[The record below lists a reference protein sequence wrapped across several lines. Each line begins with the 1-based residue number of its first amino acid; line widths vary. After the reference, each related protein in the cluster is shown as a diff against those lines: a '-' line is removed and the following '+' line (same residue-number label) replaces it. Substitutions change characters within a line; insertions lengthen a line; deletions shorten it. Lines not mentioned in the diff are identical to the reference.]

1 MQFTYSNSNNYLAGA
16 KEVND
21 ISTTIYNTARQ
32 TGVDTNKLIQTERKA
47 RASKADAK
55 NAAEGTIGQTAVKT
69 NAILKTNQID
79 AKSKKDV
86 EKIMKPAKMA
96 GALAATVDVGNM
108 GLMMHQ
114 DKKRLDMENAETK
127 RIRAEDDRKAEER
140 EQKLNDLIESIAKPS
155 NTSDGPSSNTNTIPV
170 SPEVKTSPVATSTSP
185 VTSQPLAGTNK
196 LPKSSIRQLAIDQGF
211 TPAQAGVVVG
221 IAGGESG
228 FDPTNS
234 TVRSGLYKQS
244 GEDSV
249 GLMQINWGYHKD
261 SGWLQDL
268 GITKREDLFD
278 PVKNMKAA
286 KYLHSGS
293 GGFSDWSVYNNNDYQ
308 QHM

>member
-1 MQFTYSNSNNYLAGA
+1 MKFTSGNSSNYLAGA

-21 ISTTIYNTARQ
+21 ITTNIYNTSRQ
-32 TGVDTNKLIQTERKA
+32 TGVDVNNLIQTERKA
-47 RASKADAK
+47 RASKIDSK
-55 NAAEGTIGQTAVKT
+55 NAAEGTIGKTAVNISAGIKKGD
-69 NAILKTNQID
+69 IES
-79 AKSKKDV
+79 KSKKDV
-86 EKIMKPAKMA
+86 EKIMKPARMA

-127 RIRAEDDRKAEER
+127 RIRAEEALESEKREKQLNEAIER
-140 EQKLNDLIESIAKPS
+140 LTNLKTTA
-155 NTSDGPSSNTNTIPV
+155 TSTTSTNSDVPEGTPSSVSTNTL
-170 SPEVKTSPVATSTSP
+170 PVAT
-185 VTSQPLAGTNK
+185 QPLAGSTK

-228 FDPTNS
+228 YDPTNS
-234 TVRSGLYKQS
+234 TIRSGLYKKE

>member
-21 ISTTIYNTARQ
+21 ISTNIYNVSRQ
-32 TGVDTNKLIQTERKA
+32 TGVDTNKLIETERKA

-55 NAAEGTIGQTAVKT
+55 NAAEGTIGQTS
-69 NAILKTNQID
+69 LKLLSGIKKGD
-79 AKSKKDV
+79 IESKSKKDV

-127 RIRAEDDRKAEER
+127 RIRAEEDLKAEER
-140 EQKLNDLIESIAKPS
+140 EKKLNDLIASITKSS
-155 NTSDGPSSNTNTIPV
+155 NPSDGPSSSTSTTPG
-170 SPEVKTSPVATSTSP
+170 SPEGKPSPVATTTSP
-185 VTSQPLAGTNK
+185 VTTQPLAGSTK

-211 TPAQAGVVVG
+211 TPEQAGVVVG

>member
-21 ISTTIYNTARQ
+21 ISTNIYNVSRQ
-32 TGVDTNKLIQTERKA
+32 TGVDTNKLIETERKA

-55 NAAEGTIGQTAVKT
+55 NAAEGTIGQTS
-69 NAILKTNQID
+69 LKLLSGIKKGD
-79 AKSKKDV
+79 IESKSKKDV

-127 RIRAEDDRKAEER
+127 RIRDEDDLKAEER
-140 EQKLNDLIESIAKPS
+140 EKKLNDLIASITKSS
-155 NTSDGPSSNTNTIPV
+155 NPSDGPSSSTSTTPG
-170 SPEVKTSPVATSTSP
+170 SPEGKPSPVATTTSP
-185 VTSQPLAGTNK
+185 VTTQPLAGSTK

-211 TPAQAGVVVG
+211 TPEQAGVVVG

>member
-1 MQFTYSNSNNYLAGA
+1 MKFTSGNSSNYLAGA

-21 ISTTIYNTARQ
+21 ITTNIYNTSRV
-32 TGVDTNKLIQTERKA
+32 TGVDTNKLIQTERQA
-47 RASKADAK
+47 RASKIDSK
-55 NAAEGTIGQTAVKT
+55 NAAEGTIGKTAVNISAGIKKGD
-69 NAILKTNQID
+69 IES
-79 AKSKKDV
+79 KSKKDV

-127 RIRAEDDRKAEER
+127 RIRAEEALESEKREKQLNEAMER
-140 EQKLNDLIESIAKPS
+140 LTNLKTTA
-155 NTSDGPSSNTNTIPV
+155 TSTTSTNSDVPEGTPSSVSTNTL
-170 SPEVKTSPVATSTSP
+170 PVAT
-185 VTSQPLAGTNK
+185 QPLAGSTK

-228 FDPTNS
+228 YDPTNS
-234 TVRSGLYKQS
+234 TIRSGLYKKE

-293 GGFSDWSVYNNNDYQ
+293 GGFGDWSVYNNNDYQ

>member
-21 ISTTIYNTARQ
+21 ISTNIYNTSRQ
-32 TGVDTNKLIQTERKA
+32 TGVDVNKLIETERAA
-47 RASKADAK
+47 RASKTDAK
-55 NAAEGTIGQTAVKT
+55 NAAEGLVGRTGLNLTAGIKKGD
-69 NAILKTNQID
+69 IER
-79 AKSKKDV
+79 KSKKDI

-127 RIRAEDDRKAEER
+127 RIQAQEDSKQDERDKKTAELYKRINESLKAG
-140 EQKLNDLIESIAKPS
+140 DKPTS
-155 NTSDGPSSNTNTIPV
+155 STGNNLDKTEVTPLTVSPNTS
-170 SPEVKTSPVATSTSP
+170 ST
-185 VTSQPLAGTNK
+185 TLKPLAGSTK

-211 TPAQAGVVVG
+211 TPEDAGIVVG

-228 FDPTNS
+228 YDPTNS
-234 TVRSGLYKQS
+234 TIRSGLYKKE

-261 SGWLQDL
+261 SGWLQSL

>member
-21 ISTTIYNTARQ
+21 ISTNIHNTSRQ
-32 TGVDTNKLIQTERKA
+32 TGVNVNKLIETERKGRETK
-47 RASKADAK
+47 RAGKYD
-55 NAAEGTIGQTAVKT
+55 AEGLVAQTDLDISAGIKKGD
-69 NAILKTNQID
+69 IES
-79 AKSKKDV
+79 KSKKDV

-127 RIRAEDDRKAEER
+127 RIRAEEALESEKREKQLNEAMER
-140 EQKLNDLIESIAKPS
+140 LTNLKTTA
-155 NTSDGPSSNTNTIPV
+155 TSTTSTNSDVPEGTPSSLSTNTL
-170 SPEVKTSPVATSTSP
+170 PVAT
-185 VTSQPLAGTNK
+185 QPLAGSSK
-196 LPKSSIRQLAIDQGF
+196 LPKSSIRQLALDQGF

-228 FDPTNS
+228 YDPTNS
-234 TVRSGLYKQS
+234 TIRSGLYKKE

-293 GGFSDWSVYNNNDYQ
+293 GGFGDWSVYNNNDYQ

>member
-1 MQFTYSNSNNYLAGA
+1 MKFTSGNSSNYLAGA

-21 ISTTIYNTARQ
+21 ITTNIYNTSRV
-32 TGVDTNKLIQTERKA
+32 TGVDVNNLIQTERKA
-47 RASKADAK
+47 RATKLDSK
-55 NAAEGTIGQTAVKT
+55 NAAEGTIGKTAVNISAGIKKGD
-69 NAILKTNQID
+69 IER
-79 AKSKKDV
+79 KSKKDV

-96 GALAATVDVGNM
+96 GALAQTVNVGNM
-108 GLMMHQ
+108 GLMLHQ

-127 RIRAEDDRKAEER
+127 RIQAEE
-140 EQKLNDLIESIAKPS
+140 DLKQTERDKKTAELYERITASL
-155 NTSDGPSSNTNTIPV
+155 NTSDKSTPSTETIPNTSEDKPSTVSTNTL
-170 SPEVKTSPVATSTSP
+170 P
-185 VTSQPLAGTNK
+185 VTTTPLTGSNI

-234 TVRSGLYKQS
+234 TVRSGLYKKE

>member
-1 MQFTYSNSNNYLAGA
+1 
-16 KEVND
+16 
-21 ISTTIYNTARQ
+21 
-32 TGVDTNKLIQTERKA
+32 
-47 RASKADAK
+47 
-55 NAAEGTIGQTAVKT
+55 
-69 NAILKTNQID
+69 
-79 AKSKKDV
+79 
-86 EKIMKPAKMA
+86 
-96 GALAATVDVGNM
+96 
-108 GLMMHQ
+108 MMHQ
-114 DKKRLDMENAETK
+114 DKKRLDLENAESK
-127 RIRAEDDRKAEER
+127 RIRAEEESKSDER
-140 EQKLNDLIESIAKPS
+140 EKKLNEAIERITTLQNTPDKPTSGSDTKLDTPESKPS
-155 NTSDGPSSNTNTIPV
+155 TVATT
-170 SPEVKTSPVATSTSP
+170 TLPVATK
-185 VTSQPLAGTNK
+185 PLAGSNI

-211 TPAQAGVVVG
+211 TPKDAGIVVG

-228 FDPTNS
+228 NDPTNS
-234 TVRSGLYKQS
+234 TVRSGLYKKS

>member
-21 ISTTIYNTARQ
+21 ISTNIFNTSRQ
-32 TGVDTNKLIQTERKA
+32 TGVDVNNLIQTERKA

-55 NAAEGTIGQTAVKT
+55 NAAEGTIGQKAVNT
-69 NAILKTNQID
+69 NAIMKVNQID

-96 GALAATVDVGNM
+96 GALAATVNVGNM

-114 DKKRLDMENAETK
+114 DMKLAQKE
-127 RIRAEDDRKAEER
+127 KAEER
-140 EQKLNDLIESIAKPS
+140 RFRNEEYKKQDERDEARTKMYKEYLESMKPGNKLPVPPS
-155 NTSDGPSSNTNTIPV
+155 QTT
-170 SPEVKTSPVATSTSP
+170 KTSPLSTP
-185 VTSQPLAGTNK
+185 VSAAPAAGPNQ
-196 LPKSSIRQLAIDQGF
+196 LPKSEIRQLAINSGF
-211 TPAQAGVVVG
+211 TPEQAGVVVG

-234 TVRSGLYKQS
+234 TRRSGLFKKD

-261 SGWLQDL
+261 KGWLDKV
-268 GITKREDLFD
+268 GVTKREDLFD
-278 PVKNMKAA
+278 PVKNMAAA
-286 KYLHSGS
+286 KYLHQNSGS
-293 GGFSDWSVYNNNDYQ
+293 FSDWTVYNEGLYQ

>member
-21 ISTTIYNTARQ
+21 ISTNIHNTSRQ
-32 TGVDTNKLIQTERKA
+32 TGVNVNKLIETERQGRETK
-47 RASKADAK
+47 RAAK
-55 NAAEGTIGQTAVKT
+55 YDAEGLVAQTGLDISAEIKKGD
-69 NAILKTNQID
+69 IQR
-79 AKSKKDV
+79 KSKKDI

-96 GALAATVDVGNM
+96 GALAETVNVGNM

-127 RIRAEDDRKAEER
+127 RIRAEDDLKAEER
-140 EQKLNDLIESIAKPS
+140 EKKLNDLIASITKSS
-155 NTSDGPSSNTNTIPV
+155 NPSDGPSSSTSTTPG
-170 SPEVKTSPVATSTSP
+170 SPEGKPSPVATTTSP
-185 VTSQPLAGTNK
+185 VTTQPLAGSTK

-211 TPAQAGVVVG
+211 TPEQAGVVVG